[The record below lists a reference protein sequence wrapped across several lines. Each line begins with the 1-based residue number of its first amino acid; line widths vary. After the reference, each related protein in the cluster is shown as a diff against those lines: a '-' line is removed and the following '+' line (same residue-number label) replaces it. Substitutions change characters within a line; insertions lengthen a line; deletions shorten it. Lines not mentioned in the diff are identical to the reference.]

1 MTAYIIRRLLQTVLV
16 LWGVS
21 FIAFVVLFIT
31 GDPASAMIG
40 ENWTLAQI
48 EDFRHAMGFDLP
60 WHVQYWNFLSKALHG
75 DLGLSLRQN
84 QPNLTLVFD
93 RMPAT
98 LELALSAML
107 VSIFLA
113 IPVGVVSAIKR
124 NSWIDHVVMLGAMLG
139 QSMPA
144 FWLGV
149 MLILV
154 FSVTLGWTP
163 VAGRGG
169 LDHLILPAVTLSAY
183 PIARNARVMRSSM
196 LEVLGRNYIITARAK
211 GLRELVVVTRHAM
224 RNALIP
230 IVTLIGLEFG
240 ALLGGAV
247 ITETIF
253 AWPGV
258 GRLSIQAINGRDIPL
273 VQACVIVLASI
284 FVLINLVVDL
294 IYTVLDPRI
303 RLGQ

>member
-1 MTAYIIRRLLQTVLV
+1 MSRYVVRRLLQTVLV

-21 FIAFVVLFIT
+21 FIAFVVIFIT
-31 GDPASAMIG
+31 GDPASAMVG
-40 ENWTLAQI
+40 ENWTREQVQ
-48 EDFRHAMGFDLP
+48 DFRHAMGFDQP
-60 WHVQYWNFLSKALHG
+60 WYVQYWQFLSKAAHG

-98 LELALSAML
+98 LELALAAMLISILVAIPAGVISAMK
-107 VSIFLA
+107 
-113 IPVGVVSAIKR
+113 P
-124 NSWIDHVVMLGAMLG
+124 NSWLDNIAMLGAMLG

-149 MLILV
+149 MLILI
-154 FSVTLGWTP
+154 FSVNLGWTP

-169 LDHLILPAVTLSAY
+169 LDHLILPAITLSAY
-183 PIARNARVMRSSM
+183 PTARNARIMRSSM
-196 LEVLGRNYIITARAK
+196 LEVLGRSYITTARAK
-211 GLRELVVVTRHAM
+211 GLREFTVLTRHAM

-240 ALLGGAV
+240 SLLGGAV

-273 VQACVIVLASI
+273 VQACVIVLASF

>member
-1 MTAYIIRRLLQTVLV
+1 MSRYIVRRLLQTILV

-21 FIAFVVLFIT
+21 FIAFMVIFIT

-48 EDFRHAMGFDLP
+48 QDFRHAMGFDLP
-60 WHVQYWNFLSKALHG
+60 WYVQYWNFLSKAAHG

-107 VSIFLA
+107 LSIFLA
-113 IPVGVVSAIKR
+113 IPVGIISAIKP
-124 NSWIDHVVMLGAMLG
+124 NTWIDNFVMLGAMLG

-149 MLILV
+149 MLILI
-154 FSVTLGWTP
+154 FSVNLGWTP

-169 LDHLILPAVTLSAY
+169 LDHLILPAITLSAY
-183 PIARNARVMRSSM
+183 PTARNARVMRSSM
-196 LEVLGRNYIITARAK
+196 LEVLGLNYITTARAK
-211 GLRELVVVTRHAM
+211 GLREFVVLTRHAM

-273 VQACVIVLASI
+273 VQACVIVLASF

-294 IYTVLDPRI
+294 VYTVLDPRI